1 MKATGNKK
9 RTRRTVKET
18 TPKTDNENLEKLAID
33 GQIPK
38 AVAYPTTNEEAC
50 NFLRDADSD
59 GKKVSVRGG
68 GTKVRIGN
76 SIEGLDLVI
85 STRKLNQI
93 LEYEAADLTLC
104 VQAGANLAQVQSE
117 LAKHGQFLPIA
128 SPLSA
133 TATVGGAIASN
144 SSGPTRLQY
153 GAARDWLIGVRFALA
168 DGTLAKGGGR
178 VVKNVAGFDMMKLM
192 IGSMGTLAMLLEL
205 NLKLLPLPKTRA
217 TALIPFNAEH
227 EACEAALRII
237 DKGIFPTAETVLD
250 SKGAE
255 ALGLDARTILLI
267 EVRNTTQAVERQMR
281 EIQQLV
287 WQLSGA
293 KVERIN
299 DEDSQSKLWSPVTDF
314 AYRSVMNAPNTF
326 VIKIGVVP
334 TQVAM
339 LIRQAHQSAKMNN
352 IQVECMAHAG
362 HGIMYVVGKYPEKEE
377 ESALKAIKE
386 IIAKAESN
394 SGSAIIEQAPPALK
408 AQFKDIWGNA
418 LSRTELRLMREIKKK
433 LDPNRTLNPGRFVN
447 SI

>member
-9 RTRRTVKET
+9 RTRRTGKET
-18 TPKTDNENLEKLAID
+18 TPKTDNENLGKLAID

-38 AVAYPTTNEEAC
+38 AVAYPTTNEEAAE
-50 NFLRDADSD
+50 FLREADST

-68 GTKVRIGN
+68 GTKLRIGN

-104 VQAGANLAQVQSE
+104 VQAGANLAQVQSKLE
-117 LAKHGQFLPIA
+117 KQGQFLPIT

-205 NLKLLPLPKTRA
+205 NLKLLPLPKARA
-217 TALIPFNAEH
+217 TVLIPFNAEH

-250 SKGAE
+250 SNGAE
-255 ALGLDARTILLI
+255 SLGLEARTTLLI
-267 EVRNTTQAVERQMR
+267 EVRNTAQAVERQLR

-299 DEDSQSKLWSPVTDF
+299 DEDSQSKFWSPVTDF
-314 AYRSVMNAPNTF
+314 AYRPSLNAPNTL
-326 VIKIGVVP
+326 VIKAGVVP

-339 LIRQAHQSAKMNN
+339 IIRQAHQSAKMNN

-362 HGIMYVVGKYPEKEE
+362 HGILYVVAKYPENDEE
-377 ESALKAIKE
+377 TALKFIKE
-386 IIAKAESN
+386 ITAKVESN
-394 SGSAIIEQAPPALK
+394 SGSAIIEQAPLTLK
-408 AQFKDIWGNA
+408 TQLKDIWGNA
-418 LSRTELRLMREIKKK
+418 LSRTELRLMRDIKKK